1 MVFVFLSWLFSAN
14 LAGQS
19 GGAGRKRGIAALLQ
33 VTGYEVMRLLGYE
46 VICKSRK
53 QRETLVL
60 ESAPFSF
67 FATNIVSFDKTK
79 YI

>member
-1 MVFVFLSWLFSAN
+1 
-14 LAGQS
+14 
-19 GGAGRKRGIAALLQ
+19 
-33 VTGYEVMRLLGYE
+33 MRLLGYE

>member
-1 MVFVFLSWLFSAN
+1 
-14 LAGQS
+14 
-19 GGAGRKRGIAALLQ
+19 
-33 VTGYEVMRLLGYE
+33 MRLLGYE

-67 FATNIVSFDKTK
+67 FATNIVSFDKTDCASEK
-79 YI
+79 FFKLI

>member
-1 MVFVFLSWLFSAN
+1 
-14 LAGQS
+14 
-19 GGAGRKRGIAALLQ
+19 
-33 VTGYEVMRLLGYE
+33 MRLLGYE

-67 FATNIVSFDKTK
+67 FATNIVSSMLFCKFLQSFLLLRK
-79 YI
+79 SKEIIVR

>member
-1 MVFVFLSWLFSAN
+1 
-14 LAGQS
+14 
-19 GGAGRKRGIAALLQ
+19 
-33 VTGYEVMRLLGYE
+33 MRLCGYE

-67 FATNIVSFDKTK
+67 FATNIVSFDKTGCVSEK
-79 YI
+79 FFKLI

>member
-1 MVFVFLSWLFSAN
+1 M
-14 LAGQS
+14 
-19 GGAGRKRGIAALLQ
+19 LQ
-33 VTGYEVMRLLGYE
+33 VTGYEVTGYEVTGYEVMRLLGYE

>member
-1 MVFVFLSWLFSAN
+1 M
-14 LAGQS
+14 
-19 GGAGRKRGIAALLQ
+19 LQ

-67 FATNIVSFDKTK
+67 FATNIVSFDKTGCASEK
-79 YI
+79 FFKLI